1 MTGDDFP
8 ELLGRL
14 KERSGLSYGVLGKR
28 LHTSASTLHRYV
40 NGDAVPTDY
49 APVERFA
56 RVCRATPEEL
66 VELHRRWILADAR
79 RRQRASGTPAAGDG
93 VASGAVTGSGPAAPV
108 PRAGTKA
115 GSGSAAPVPHTG
127 AGAPTGAEAAKSSA
141 PTGAEAATPASP
153 TQAGAAASGTPIGTG
168 AEAPASPI
176 PDDATA
182 SPSPTAEAAASGTP
196 GGTRAEGLPSPDLAE
211 AVAPVSPAGAGAP
224 PVAGAA
230 VAGAAVDGAG
240 GGPRGS
246 GQGPAPAARRRTVV
260 LAGVGVA
267 AALVS
272 AALAAN
278 LLSGRDHGLPAGAP
292 STGAVD
298 RRPAETSPSAS
309 ETADAKGGSASPS
322 ASRGGSPSASAPAS
336 GSAARGGEA
345 GPARG
350 GGSEDGA
357 GAPAVA
363 VNPYKWEDP
372 CSQHYLV
379 DQQPEQVPPPPGEP
393 DARGWVTALGGVA
406 GGEQMLA
413 LTVQGTGRATVVL
426 EDLHVRV
433 VEKSAPLAWNDFA
446 MGVGCGGGV
455 GTAAFGVDLDA
466 GRPALSPK
474 AGQRDFP
481 YKVSESDPEVFY
493 VFADARA
500 HNVSWYL
507 ELDWSSGDRHGTVR
521 IDDEGR
527 PFRTS
532 GNLGRPA
539 YSHPL
544 GSSEWGPAQPG

>member
-79 RRQRASGTPAAGDG
+79 RRQRASGTAAGAGTGAAAEDGTATAGDG
-93 VASGAVTGSGPAAPV
+93 
-108 PRAGTKA
+108 
-115 GSGSAAPVPHTG
+115 
-127 AGAPTGAEAAKSSA
+127 
-141 PTGAEAATPASP
+141 
-153 TQAGAAASGTPIGTG
+153 AASGTPIGTG
-168 AEAPASPI
+168 AEEPASPV

-196 GGTRAEGLPSPDLAE
+196 GGIRAEGLPSPDQAE

-224 PVAGAA
+224 PVAGA
-230 VAGAAVDGAG
+230 GAG

-246 GQGPAPAARRRTVV
+246 GQRPAPAARRRAVV

-298 RRPAETSPSAS
+298 RRPAEESPSAS
-309 ETADAKGGSASPS
+309 KTADAKGGSASPS

-493 VFADARA
+493 VFANARA

-507 ELDWSSGDRHGTVR
+507 ELDWSSGDRGGTVR

>member
-79 RRQRASGTPAAGDG
+79 RRQRASGTPAGGDG

-108 PRAGTKA
+108 PRAE
-115 GSGSAAPVPHTG
+115 
-127 AGAPTGAEAAKSSA
+127 AGAAKSSSPTGTGAAKSSA
-141 PTGAEAATPASP
+141 PTGAEAATSASP
-153 TQAGAAASGTPIGTG
+153 SQAGAAASGTPIGTG
-168 AEAPASPI
+168 AEEPASPV

-196 GGTRAEGLPSPDLAE
+196 GGTRAERLPSPAQAE
-211 AVAPVSPAGAGAP
+211 AVAPVSPAGAGGP

-230 VAGAAVDGAG
+230 VAGAGAG
-240 GGPRGS
+240 SGPRGS
-246 GQGPAPAARRRTVV
+246 GQRPAPAARRRAVV

-309 ETADAKGGSASPS
+309 KTADAKGGSASPT

-350 GGSEDGA
+350 DGSEDGA

-379 DQQPEQVPPPPGEP
+379 DQQPRQVPPPPGEP